1 MLCLRQLLFM
11 GLLPLSH
18 VGAYDLRKVLPLSTP
33 AQKSGPVPTAPAAT
47 PARTNSN
54 IGVWTSTALQEIIK
68 ERDEHAARG
77 HLAEIEQ
84 RDQFIFALCPESWK
98 GGVPKAC
105 SECGNDTIVP
115 GQCDQIMFTGSQERC
130 QFSGGCGVYCQ
141 CVPGAVDIT
150 PGKVTSITTVSGQ
163 AGTVVYE
170 ALTLAE
176 YSGLKASTTVTITD
190 LVATS
195 TDSSADMETFVA
207 VVVAG
212 GIAWWVAEQFGAA
225 AAIAAIQPPS
235 ELPDGGEED
244 DQVCQKDP
252 KEDCADCGG
261 ANSVKLC
268 SSGAEVGCPCDENQ
282 KCPDEPPRCTDA
294 SCGGDNGQSQ
304 CSATGAINGCTC
316 CPSTTISCSDNN
328 CNGDDFSQCQAETY
342 HGCGCLWLG
351 NDGTDVDIENDDP
364 GAITPDQLSSLV
376 AAVFTTAWGAM
387 SSSVPGLLQD
397 PTVVSCPYASYTPT
411 TSLNTGTASVTFLPV
426 TNCYCN
432 CGPTMTP
439 QYWGTNSDHST
450 TSWCMQGT
458 TAPGD
463 YTFVSQGCEPSAAT
477 IPTTALATTTTAP
490 APVKTPPPNTTCN
503 KNSDCSQYTCTGG
516 SAATCVAGAAGDP
529 FTSLCQC

>member
-1 MLCLRQLLFM
+1 
-11 GLLPLSH
+11 
-18 VGAYDLRKVLPLSTP
+18 
-33 AQKSGPVPTAPAAT
+33 
-47 PARTNSN
+47 
-54 IGVWTSTALQEIIK
+54 
-68 ERDEHAARG
+68 
-77 HLAEIEQ
+77 
-84 RDQFIFALCPESWK
+84 
-98 GGVPKAC
+98 
-105 SECGNDTIVP
+105 
-115 GQCDQIMFTGSQERC
+115 
-130 QFSGGCGVYCQ
+130 
-141 CVPGAVDIT
+141 
-150 PGKVTSITTVSGQ
+150 
-163 AGTVVYE
+163 
-170 ALTLAE
+170 
-176 YSGLKASTTVTITD
+176 
-190 LVATS
+190 
-195 TDSSADMETFVA
+195 
-207 VVVAG
+207 
-212 GIAWWVAEQFGAA
+212 
-225 AAIAAIQPPS
+225 
-235 ELPDGGEED
+235 
-244 DQVCQKDP
+244 
-252 KEDCADCGG
+252 
-261 ANSVKLC
+261 
-268 SSGAEVGCPCDENQ
+268 
-282 KCPDEPPRCTDA
+282 
-294 SCGGDNGQSQ
+294 
-304 CSATGAINGCTC
+304 
-316 CPSTTISCSDNN
+316 
-328 CNGDDFSQCQAETY
+328 
-342 HGCGCLWLG
+342 
-351 NDGTDVDIENDDP
+351 VDIENDDP

>member
-18 VGAYDLRKVLPLSTP
+18 VGAYDLRNVLPLSTP
-33 AQKSGPVPTAPAAT
+33 AQKSGPVPTAPAAI

-130 QFSGGCGVYCQ
+130 PFSGGCGVYCQ

-150 PGKVTSITTVSGQ
+150 PGKVTSITTVGGQ

-212 GIAWWVAEQFGAA
+212 GIAWWVA
-225 AAIAAIQPPS
+225 
-235 ELPDGGEED
+235 GE
-244 DQVCQKDP
+244 
-252 KEDCADCGG
+252 
-261 ANSVKLC
+261 
-268 SSGAEVGCPCDENQ
+268 
-282 KCPDEPPRCTDA
+282 
-294 SCGGDNGQSQ
+294 
-304 CSATGAINGCTC
+304 
-316 CPSTTISCSDNN
+316 SCS
-328 CNGDDFSQCQAETY
+328 C
-342 HGCGCLWLG
+342 
-351 NDGTDVDIENDDP
+351 
-364 GAITPDQLSSLV
+364 
-376 AAVFTTAWGAM
+376 
-387 SSSVPGLLQD
+387 
-397 PTVVSCPYASYTPT
+397 
-411 TSLNTGTASVTFLPV
+411 LPV
-426 TNCYCN
+426 FIL
-432 CGPTMTP
+432 GP
-439 QYWGTNSDHST
+439 S
-450 TSWCMQGT
+450 
-458 TAPGD
+458 
-463 YTFVSQGCEPSAAT
+463 
-477 IPTTALATTTTAP
+477 IL
-490 APVKTPPPNTTCN
+490 
-503 KNSDCSQYTCTGG
+503 CTHGN
-516 SAATCVAGAAGDP
+516 
-529 FTSLCQC
+529 